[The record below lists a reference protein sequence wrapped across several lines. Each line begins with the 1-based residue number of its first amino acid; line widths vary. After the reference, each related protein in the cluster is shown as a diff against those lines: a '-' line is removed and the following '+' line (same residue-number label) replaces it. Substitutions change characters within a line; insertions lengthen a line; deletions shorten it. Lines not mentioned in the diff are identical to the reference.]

1 MKLVFPVRFAQG
13 ERVVQTTADE
23 VSESAAYVIS
33 TSPPPVGATVTLS
46 LYLPDAADP
55 VSASG
60 MVRTVE
66 QGEHR
71 PGFGVDFTGVADDGL
86 LRIRKVLQLAQ
97 STGAPNLRAFQRTP
111 VELTALI
118 ITAKGTV
125 ETRIRDISPAGMFI
139 EMEQLPAFAAVFPV
153 LVQLPDG
160 EPPLLVT
167 VQSVRQETG
176 TAGKRAGAGVRFVGG
191 TDEFRARLDA
201 FLRADQELR

>member
-1 MKLVFPVRFAQG
+1 MKLVFPVRFADG

-23 VSESAAYVIS
+23 VSEGATYVIS
-33 TSPPPVGATVTLS
+33 TSPPPVGASVTLS

-60 MVRTVE
+60 IVRSVE

-71 PGFGVDFTGVADDGL
+71 PGFGVEFTSLADDGL
-86 LRIRKVLQLAQ
+86 VRIRKVLQLAQ

-176 TAGKRAGAGVRFVGG
+176 THGRRSGAGVRFVAG

-201 FLRADQELR
+201 FLRADQRTG

>member
-1 MKLVFPVRFAQG
+1 MKLVFPVRFAEG

-33 TSPPPVGATVTLS
+33 TSPPPIGAAVTLS

-55 VSASG
+55 VSATG
-60 MVRTVE
+60 IVRTIE

-71 PGFGVDFTGVADDGL
+71 PGFGVELTRIADDGL

-118 ITAKGTV
+118 ITPKGPV

-139 EMEQLPAFAAVFPV
+139 EMEQIPAFAAVFPV

-160 EPPLLVT
+160 EPPILVT

-176 TAGKRAGAGVRFVGG
+176 TAGRRTGAGVRFVGG

-201 FLRADQELR
+201 FLRADQPPR

>member
-1 MKLVFPVRFAQG
+1 MKLVFPVRFAEG

-23 VSESAAYVIS
+23 VSETGTYVIS

-46 LYLPDAADP
+46 LYLPDAAEP
-55 VSASG
+55 VNAG
-60 MVRTVE
+60 AIVRSVE
-66 QGEHR
+66 QGESR
-71 PGFGVDFTGVADDGL
+71 PGFGVEFTRVSDDGL

-118 ITAKGTV
+118 ITPKGTV

-176 TAGKRAGAGVRFVGG
+176 SSGRRPGAGVRFVGG
-191 TDEFRARLDA
+191 TDEFRARLDT
-201 FLRADQELR
+201 FLRAGQLPR

>member
-1 MKLVFPVRFAQG
+1 MKLVFPVRFAEG

-23 VSESAAYVIS
+23 VSEKSAYVIS
-33 TSPPPVGATVTLS
+33 TSPPAVGAPVTLS
-46 LYLPDAADP
+46 LNLPDAADP

-60 MVRTVE
+60 IVRTVE
-66 QGEHR
+66 QGDQR
-71 PGFGVDFTGVADDGL
+71 PGFGVDFTSVADDGL

-118 ITAKGTV
+118 ITPKGTV

-139 EMEQLPAFAAVFPV
+139 EMEQLPAFASVFPV
-153 LVQLPDG
+153 QVQLPDG

-176 TAGKRAGAGVRFVGG
+176 TAGRRSGAGVRFVGG

>member
-1 MKLVFPVRFAQG
+1 MKLVFPVRFAEG

-23 VSESAAYVIS
+23 VSETDAYVIS
-33 TSPPPVGATVTLS
+33 TSPPPVGATVALS
-46 LYLPDAADP
+46 LYLPDAAEP
-55 VSASG
+55 VNAG
-60 MVRTVE
+60 AVVRSVE
-66 QGEHR
+66 QAEPR
-71 PGFGVDFTGVADDGL
+71 PGFGVEFTGVSDDGL

-118 ITAKGTV
+118 ITPKGTV

-176 TAGKRAGAGVRFVGG
+176 SSGRRPGAGVRFVGG

-201 FLRADQELR
+201 VPLAGQLPR